1 MDNTRRRAAVRENW
15 ELDVRQVEFG
25 MTVSHVEM
33 SHGCL
38 CECGEVWARAITSEV
53 IGG

>member
-1 MDNTRRRAAVRENW
+1 MDNSRQRAAVKEDW

-33 SHGCL
+33 SRGC
-38 CECGEVWARAITSEV
+38 
-53 IGG
+53 